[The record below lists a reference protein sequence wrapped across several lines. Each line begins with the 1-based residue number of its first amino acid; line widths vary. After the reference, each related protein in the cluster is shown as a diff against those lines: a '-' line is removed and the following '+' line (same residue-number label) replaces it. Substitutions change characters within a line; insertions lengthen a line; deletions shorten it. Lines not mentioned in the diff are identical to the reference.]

1 MTVLFTEK
9 FPFKHA
15 EKDILPSQ
23 NLYIASL
30 KPKTWPAGSQSIAAD
45 ILCQCVLLKMIFL
58 FTQFLFP
65 HTPQVR
71 DLAVVEW
78 VTQVVLVIE

>member
-30 KPKTWPAGSQSIAAD
+30 KPKT
-45 ILCQCVLLKMIFL
+45 
-58 FTQFLFP
+58 
-65 HTPQVR
+65 
-71 DLAVVEW
+71 
-78 VTQVVLVIE
+78 